1 MRQLSYYVTYLTSIK
16 LVICVARQ
24 YVRHLP
30 KTGAIQYRSSL
41 VVKHGLG
48 GGFEPTTSA
57 MLKFYLDTGKPMTHH
72 DDAVK
77 VAPDSYKVLLEN
89 DQVRVLEVRIKQGA
103 KTEMHS
109 HPRSVAIC
117 LNDQR
122 LKFTFPNGKSEDT
135 NLKRG
140 QAVWLDGISH
150 AVENTGTEDVSS
162 VVVELKK

>member
-1 MRQLSYYVTYLTSIK
+1 MSQN
-16 LVICVARQ
+16 
-24 YVRHLP
+24 
-30 KTGAIQYRSSL
+30 
-41 VVKHGLG
+41 
-48 GGFEPTTSA
+48 
-57 MLKFYLDTGKPMTHH
+57 

-103 KTEMHS
+103 KSEMHS

-122 LKFTFPNGKSEDT
+122 LRFTFPNGKSEDAD
-135 NLKRG
+135 LRRG

-150 AVENTGTEDVSS
+150 AVENVGSEEVNS
-162 VVVELKK
+162 VVVELKR

>member
-1 MRQLSYYVTYLTSIK
+1 VDRV
-16 LVICVARQ
+16 
-24 YVRHLP
+24 
-30 KTGAIQYRSSL
+30 
-41 VVKHGLG
+41 
-48 GGFEPTTSA
+48 GFEPTTSA
-57 MLKFYLDTGKPMTHH
+57 MLKFYPDTGKPMTHH

-103 KTEMHS
+103 KSEMHS

-122 LKFTFPNGKSEDT
+122 LKFTFPNGKSENAD
-135 NLKRG
+135 LKRG
-140 QAVWLDGISH
+140 QAVWLDGLSH
-150 AVENTGTEDVSS
+150 AVENIGTEDVSS

>member
-1 MRQLSYYVTYLTSIK
+1 
-16 LVICVARQ
+16 
-24 YVRHLP
+24 
-30 KTGAIQYRSSL
+30 
-41 VVKHGLG
+41 
-48 GGFEPTTSA
+48 

-89 DQVRVLEVRIKQGA
+89 DAVRVLEVRIKQGA
-103 KTEMHS
+103 KSEMHS

-122 LKFTFPNGKSEDT
+122 LKFTFPNGKSENAD
-135 NLKRG
+135 LKRG